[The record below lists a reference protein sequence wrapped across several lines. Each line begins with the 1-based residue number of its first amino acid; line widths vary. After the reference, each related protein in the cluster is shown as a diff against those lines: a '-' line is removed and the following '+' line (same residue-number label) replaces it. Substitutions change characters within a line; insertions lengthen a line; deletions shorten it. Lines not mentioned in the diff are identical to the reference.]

1 MSYAAHRRDFAPY
14 IEAADAGAP
23 DTERKGL
30 FTRLLH
36 GFMESRQRR
45 ADREIARYFQTH
57 GFTDNAEREIME
69 RLIHGRS

>member
-1 MSYAAHRRDFAPY
+1 
-14 IEAADAGAP
+14 
-23 DTERKGL
+23 
-30 FTRLLH
+30 
-36 GFMESRQRR
+36 MESRQRR